1 MDKKTTDI
9 VSYLTWVGL
18 LIAYVMG
25 DRKGARFHL
34 NQSLVIWLVG
44 TIAGVVISMVGWI
57 PLLGWLV
64 ALAMALVELFCAVCW
79 FIGLIGAIRGTENPV
94 PLLGQYQLLK

>member
-25 DRKGARFHL
+25 DKEGARFHL

-44 TIAGVVISMVGWI
+44 TIAGVVSSMVGWI

-64 ALAMALVELFCAVCW
+64 ALVMVLVELFCAVCW
-79 FIGLIGAIRGTENPV
+79 FIGLIGAIRGTEKPV
-94 PLLGQYQLLK
+94 PLLGQIQLLR

>member
-1 MDKKTTDI
+1 MDKRATE
-9 VSYLTWVGL
+9 VVCYLTWIGL

-25 DRKGARFHL
+25 DREGARFHL

-44 TIAGVVISMVGWI
+44 TIAGVVISAVGWI

-64 ALAMALVELFCAVCW
+64 ALAMALVELFCGVCW
-79 FIGLIGAIRGTENPV
+79 FIGVIGALQGTERPV
-94 PLLGQYQLLK
+94 PLLGQIQLLK